1 MEEDVYVPDGAER
14 TPPRP
19 DGPQSDHVGSSFDR
33 LPSDVIE
40 R

>member
-1 MEEDVYVPDGAER
+1 MEEDVAVPDGAEKA
-14 TPPRP
+14 PPRS
-19 DGPQSDHVGSSFDR
+19 DGPQSDRVGSSFDR